1 MSAEIEL
8 YIHIPFC
15 IRKCN
20 YCDFLS
26 FPAGEETRKRYMK
39 ALFTELEGRSGECGG
54 YEVSSVFIGGGTPSV
69 LEPDM
74 VEELF
79 GTIRESYRL
88 HPEAEITLECNPAT
102 ADREKLKRYR
112 RAGINRLSVGL
123 QSASGEELKTLGRI
137 HTFEQF
143 LETYSLAR
151 EAGFTNVNVD
161 IMSALPGQ
169 SISSYEKTLR
179 AVLNLKPMPEHISA
193 YSLIVEEG
201 TPFYRM
207 KEQGTLFL
215 PDEEEERLMYYRT
228 KELLA
233 QAGYRR
239 YEISNYA
246 LPGYECRHNKGYWT
260 RKEYLGFGIGAA
272 SLYREARF
280 VNSSDMDAYI
290 EAPMAAR
297 SAPEPLSAREQ
308 MEETMFL
315 GLRLMD
321 GVTEEAFK
329 AGFGCG
335 LMDVYA
341 PVIARNQ
348 ADGLLLYRDGR
359 LWLTEKGI
367 DLSNYVLAQFLL

>member
-26 FPAGEETRKRYMK
+26 FSAGEETRKRYMK
-39 ALFTELEGRSGECGG
+39 ALFTELKGRSVECGE

-69 LEPDM
+69 LKPDT

-123 QSASGEELKTLGRI
+123 QTASDEELGRLGRI

-179 AVLNLKPMPEHISA
+179 AVLHLKPMPEHISA

-297 SAPEPLSAREQ
+297 SAPEPLSVREQ